1 MSCIVH
7 AVRLGVPSHNA
18 DSFLIGSMEVPRD
31 DAALR
36 RMRDEQ
42 DLKEMAKQKKKH
54 DGRALSPPCILSLDD
69 EFKQLKGG
77 EEEGEGGEKG
87 ERDEETLLE
96 DLVEERSEDGHGED
110 EGEIEGEGGEGM
122 YGIDEE
128 ELRLQEDMFAVKMEV
143 EMMQKEKES
152 WEEER
157 KTLEHDK
164 ANARADREAL
174 ER

>member
-1 MSCIVH
+1 MSCTVH
-7 AVRLGVPSHNA
+7 AVRLAVPSHNA

-31 DAALR
+31 DTALR

-54 DGRALSPPCILSLDD
+54 GGRAMSPPCILSLDD
-69 EFKQLKGG
+69 EFKQLQGG

-96 DLVEERSEDGHGED
+96 DLVEERSEDGRGED
-110 EGEIEGEGGEGM
+110 EGGMEGEGM

-157 KTLEHDK
+157 KTLEQDK
-164 ANARADREAL
+164 ANARAQREAL